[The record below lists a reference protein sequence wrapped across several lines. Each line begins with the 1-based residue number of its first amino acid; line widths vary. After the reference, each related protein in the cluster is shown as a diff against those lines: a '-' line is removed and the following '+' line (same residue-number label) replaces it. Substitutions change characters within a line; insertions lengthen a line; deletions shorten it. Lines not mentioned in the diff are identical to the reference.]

1 MRLFTLPFFLIA
13 LHAQGGAQPS
23 EADYVRRINGYFQ
36 GETEVTVEG
45 GRADIVTDTY
55 AIEVEWAPK
64 WKHAIGQ
71 ALWYALQTNRRP
83 GIVLLPRPGAG
94 RKDYRHL
101 IRLQSTL
108 DYAGLSGVRVWIWP
122 DDFVDWRGEP

>member
-1 MRLFTLPFFLIA
+1 MRLFMLSFFLFA
-13 LHAQGGAQPS
+13 LYTQAVAQPS
-23 EADYVRRINGYFQ
+23 EADYVRRINGYFRGQ
-36 GETEVTVEG
+36 TEVTVEG

-83 GIVLLPRPGAG
+83 GIVLLLRPDKG
-94 RKDYRHL
+94 RQDYKHL

-108 DYAGLSGVRVWIWP
+108 DYAGLARVRVWLWP
-122 DDFVDWRGEP
+122 DDFAGGTFER